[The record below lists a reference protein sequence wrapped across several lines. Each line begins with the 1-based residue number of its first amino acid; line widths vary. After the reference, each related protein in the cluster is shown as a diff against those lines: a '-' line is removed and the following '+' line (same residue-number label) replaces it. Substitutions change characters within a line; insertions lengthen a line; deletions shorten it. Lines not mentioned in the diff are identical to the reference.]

1 MQITALR
8 RITAIGGGHGLG
20 RVLSTLAFL
29 KHRLVGVVAT
39 TDNGGATGLLRES
52 HHTIAWGDI
61 RNCLSQLVEQP
72 LAADVLNFRFE
83 GETSLAGHN
92 LGNLLLYT
100 LDQVSARPID
110 GIQLLSRL
118 LNVNTRLLPMSEC
131 PTDLVA
137 TTAEDFECHGE
148 ILIDKLEHMPKRL
161 SLSAQAHATP
171 EAVRHL
177 YNSELIILGPGSFLT
192 SVLPPLLVADIAEAL
207 RKTQGKVVFI
217 DNLVHEK
224 GPAGALSVSEK
235 LEFLN
240 AHIGHDVVDLVL
252 SNHHDTELK
261 KPRIDGLTADPEVH
275 YRHAPESLL
284 QQLDRA
290 VATLFRQSA

>member
-20 RVLSTLAFL
+20 RVLSTLAFM
-29 KHRLVGVVAT
+29 KHKLVGVVAT
-39 TDNGGATGLLRES
+39 TDNGGATGLLRAS

-100 LDQVSARPID
+100 LDQVSARPLD

-137 TTAEDFECHGE
+137 TTAEDIQCHGE
-148 ILIDKLEHMPKRL
+148 ILIDRLEHMPKAL
-161 SLSAQAHATP
+161 SLSGEAQATP

-177 YNSELIILGPGSFLT
+177 YNSDLIILGPGSFLT
-192 SVLPPLLVADIAEAL
+192 SVLPPLLVKDIAVAL
-207 RKTQGKVVFI
+207 RKTRGKVVFI

-224 GPAGALSVSEK
+224 GPAGTLAVTEK
-235 LEFLN
+235 LAFLEQ
-240 AHIGHDVVDLVL
+240 HIGQCVVDLVL
-252 SNHHDTELK
+252 SNHHDPQLQI
-261 KPRIDGLTADPEVH
+261 PRLGGLTADSDVH
-275 YRHAPESLL
+275 YRHDPDVLL
-284 QQLDRA
+284 QRLNAA
-290 VATLFRQSA
+290 VETLFKQTA